1 MSVSKWTAAL
11 ARANAAAFVMAAS
24 VFAFAGALEAH
35 TLTDALINAY
45 RNSPQLKSERAAL
58 RGTDENVAQAW
69 AGFRP
74 TLNLS
79 TTTGYTYFFKSG
91 ATTRAASA
99 ALSAELLLWDGGNNL
114 LALDVARKN
123 VEIAREALVDTEQQ
137 VLLNAVIAYMDMR
150 RDEQFLELSENNR
163 EVIARQV
170 QATRDRLEVGE
181 VRRTDLSQA
190 EALLA
195 GALSTVALRQGTLEI
210 SREAF
215 YVAVGVYPDDLQAP
229 PPLPSIPAT
238 LEAAKAIAMQRH
250 PTILRTRRLSEMA
263 DLNVHRAEA
272 TMKPRI
278 SVSGNL
284 ALNANT
290 FTGDTASLSLNGSV
304 PLYRGGALTS
314 AVRQSKAIQ
323 EKARADVQLAGLLVG
338 QNTTRFW
345 QQLEIARAS
354 IVARQKE
361 VRASR
366 VALRG
371 IREEADLGART
382 TLDVLKAEAD
392 LVTAESNIVSAKRD
406 QYVAIYSL
414 LSSMGLLTVNHLKLG
429 IKTYDPNINFNKVA
443 TAPGPTDRGKL
454 LEKIFTRAGKK

>member
-1 MSVSKWTAAL
+1 MSFSKWTVVFVAATTM
-11 ARANAAAFVMAAS
+11 FAS
-24 VFAFAGALEAH
+24 ASALDAH
-35 TLTDALINAY
+35 SLTDALINAY

-58 RGTDENVAQAW
+58 RSTDEGVAQAW

-74 TLNLS
+74 SLNGS
-79 TTTGYTYFFKSG
+79 ATTGYTYFFKTG

-99 ALSAELLLWDGGNNL
+99 ALSAELLLWDGGNNK

-150 RDEQFLELSENNR
+150 RDEQFLELAENNR

-215 YVAVGVYPDDLQAP
+215 FVAVGVYPDDLQAP
-229 PPLPSIPAT
+229 PPLPAIPAT
-238 LEAAKAIAMQRH
+238 LDAAKAIAMQRH
-250 PTILRTRRLSEMA
+250 PTILRTRRLSEVA

-304 PLYRGGALTS
+304 PIYQGGALTS
-314 AVRQSKAIQ
+314 ALRQAKAIQ

-338 QNTTRFW
+338 QNTTRYW

-354 IVARQKE
+354 IIARQKE

-429 IKTYDPNINFNKVA
+429 IKTYDPNANFNKVS